1 MREEDAVRRLRNS
14 MAAAPIMIEFK
25 AWLDDLAPKL
35 LPSSLLAK
43 AVHYGLG
50 QWNKLSVFLTD
61 PIVPLDN
68 NKCENAIRPFVM
80 TDSFCTSSSSIWKH

>member
-1 MREEDAVRRLRNS
+1 LSHVNPRPDGQEWLDVRQLKS
-14 MAAAPIMIEFK
+14 VPIMIEFK

-35 LPSSLLAK
+35 PPQTMLAK
-43 AVHYGLG
+43 AIHYALG

-68 NKCENAIRPFVM
+68 NRCENAI
-80 TDSFCTSSSSIWKH
+80 